1 MTKLQEQKE
10 KNGLR
15 TGCKQSLRR
24 KTVFLFA
31 AVFCLTA
38 VSCGRGLNPCYIA
51 IPAAAAPNGGVQVN
65 YFFDRTES
73 VGGFVQ
79 NNKETE
85 YVAAMYS
92 ALDASVTLKYDT
104 QVYYEFGEIVTSI
117 LTFETTD
124 DIKKEIIKKSLYG
137 TAPMQVNRREVKE
150 NNGQPFS
157 SIVNYIK
164 NEIGKDSLNII
175 ITDLYEQYG
184 INQHFR
190 ELFQNAF
197 EQDLAGAIFMIKGVF
212 KGSIYSISSAN
223 ESFDGIDGYSSF
235 FILVTGDRS
244 HVKAFSAEF
253 AKQLDQ
259 KNLTFNKTLFIL
271 GEPVNDGRIKAEST
285 RENDTARFSKMSN
298 VNLIPPDAHFFRRWA
313 KKNKKDVGVTVN
325 NIECYIPGP
334 PADAQFVYIIK
345 AQTDRPSTP
354 ETPILSAVKDI
365 SAAYFSGGKTPAG
378 KPSPFTNIASAG
390 LFGKSEVYTQTARS
404 GVIYNGISI
413 RINTK
418 QLEHGYY
425 KIMFNIVPDW
435 VIAENAGSVA
445 DLRAGNVKGGRVK
458 VLNLRV
464 IYESILDEFAKAG
477 GRSETFYLVKN

>member
-1 MTKLQEQKE
+1 
-10 KNGLR
+10 
-15 TGCKQSLRR
+15 
-24 KTVFLFA
+24 
-31 AVFCLTA
+31 
-38 VSCGRGLNPCYIA
+38 
-51 IPAAAAPNGGVQVN
+51 
-65 YFFDRTES
+65 
-73 VGGFVQ
+73 
-79 NNKETE
+79 
-85 YVAAMYS
+85 MYS
-92 ALDASVTLKYDT
+92 ALDAGETLKYDT
-104 QVYYEFGEIVTSI
+104 QAYYEFGEIVTSI

-137 TAPMQVNRREVKE
+137 TAPMRVNRREVKK

-164 NEIGKDSLNII
+164 NGIGKDSLNII

-197 EQDLAGAIFMIKGVF
+197 EQDLAGAIFMIKGAF
-212 KGSIYSISSAN
+212 KGSIHSISSAN
-223 ESFDGIDGYSSF
+223 ESLNRIDGYSSF

-244 HVKAFSAEF
+244 HVKAFSTEF
-253 AKQLDQ
+253 TKQLDQ
-259 KNLTFNKTLFIL
+259 KNLTFNKTLFIP
-271 GEPVNDGRIKAEST
+271 GESVNDGRIKVESK
-285 RENDTARFSKMSN
+285 RENDTARFSRMSN
-298 VNLIPPDAHFFRRWA
+298 VNLIPPKANFFRRWS
-313 KKNKKDVGVTVN
+313 KKDNKDVGVTVN

-354 ETPILSAVKDI
+354 ESPILSVAKDI
-365 SAAYFSGGKTPAG
+365 SAAYFAGGKTPAG

-390 LFGKSEVYTQTARS
+390 LFGKSEAYTQSARS
-404 GVIYNGISI
+404 GVVYSGISI

-445 DLRAGNVKGGRVK
+445 DLVAGNVKGGRVK
-458 VLNLRV
+458 VLNLRA

-477 GRSETFYLVKN
+477 GRSETFYIVKN

>member
-1 MTKLQEQKE
+1 MTKLQEQKG

-15 TGCKQSLRR
+15 TGSKQSLRSR
-24 KTVFLFA
+24 TVFLFA

-38 VSCGRGLNPCYIA
+38 VSCGRRLNPCYIE
-51 IPAAAAPNGGVQVN
+51 IPAAAAPADDVQVN

-79 NNKETE
+79 DNKETE

-92 ALDASVTLKYDT
+92 ALDAGVTLKYDT
-104 QVYYEFGEIVTSI
+104 QVYYEFGEIITSI

-137 TAPMQVNRREVKE
+137 TAPLRVNRREVKK

-164 NEIGKDSLNII
+164 SETGKDSLNII

-197 EQDLAGAIFMIKGVF
+197 DQDLAGAIFMIKGAF
-212 KGSIYSISSAN
+212 KGSIHSISSAN
-223 ESFDGIDGYSSF
+223 ESLAGIDGYSSF

-244 HVKAFSAEF
+244 HVKAFSTEF

-259 KNLTFNKTLFIL
+259 KNLTFNKTLFIP
-271 GEPVNDGRIKAEST
+271 GESVNDGRIKAEST
-285 RENDTARFSKMSN
+285 RENDPARFSKMSN
-298 VNLIPPDAHFFRRWA
+298 VNLIPPNANSFRRWT
-313 KKNKKDVGVTVN
+313 KRDNKDVGVTVN

-334 PADAQFVYIIK
+334 PANAQFVYIV
-345 AQTDRPSTP
+345 S
-354 ETPILSAVKDI
+354 
-365 SAAYFSGGKTPAG
+365 
-378 KPSPFTNIASAG
+378 
-390 LFGKSEVYTQTARS
+390 VY
-404 GVIYNGISI
+404 
-413 RINTK
+413 
-418 QLEHGYY
+418 
-425 KIMFNIVPDW
+425 
-435 VIAENAGSVA
+435 
-445 DLRAGNVKGGRVK
+445 K
-458 VLNLRV
+458 VN
-464 IYESILDEFAKAG
+464 
-477 GRSETFYLVKN
+477 